1 MTTKKCGDCRNYVS
15 SRHGGVCTLISCEMC
30 SDDDVCNHFE
40 NPTLGDKIRK
50 MSNEGI
56 AAFVC
61 GVLNDR
67 KEETF
72 HSVLDLLDSPA
83 ESEGEDE

>member
-1 MTTKKCGDCRNYVS
+1 MSENNKTCGDCRYFENGECCFF
-15 SRHGGVCTLISCEMC
+15 HNTLVCTKSMHPLKTK
-30 SDDDVCNHFE
+30 
-40 NPTLGDKIRK
+40 PTLGDKIRK

-67 KEETF
+67 REETF
-72 HSVLDLLDSPA
+72 RSVLDLLNAPA